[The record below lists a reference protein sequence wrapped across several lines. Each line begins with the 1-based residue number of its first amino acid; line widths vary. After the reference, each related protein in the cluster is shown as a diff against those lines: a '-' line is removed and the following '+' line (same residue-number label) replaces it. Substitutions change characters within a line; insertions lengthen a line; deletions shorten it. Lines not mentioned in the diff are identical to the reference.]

1 MFMGILKKK
10 EPKTVSVPIE
20 RKQNPEV
27 AIPQSMLSGLLSTDE
42 ESFEKIVLEM
52 LNPED
57 VEMKT
62 EVHSPVAL
70 TRLETMAIW
79 YDFENVP
86 ECAKLIREFCK
97 LYRVNMVSFN
107 RQSRKEIKEILTEG
121 LKRERSIGE
130 KLAGKPT

>member
-1 MFMGILKKK
+1 MGILKKK
-10 EPKTVSVPIE
+10 PPTEPIE

-27 AIPQSMLSGLLSTDE
+27 EIPQSMLQGLLSTDE

-52 LNPED
+52 LNPDD

-70 TRLETMAIW
+70 TQLEVMAIW
-79 YDFENVP
+79 YDFEHVP
-86 ECAKLIREFCK
+86 ECAKLIRDFCR
-97 LYRVNMVSFN
+97 LYRINMVSFN

-121 LKRERSIGE
+121 LKRERTIGE